1 MFNFLTGN
9 APNCTRCHDCYF
21 LWFDA
26 LSTIK
31 NNVTFLIDRI
41 QEVLKFYDGLTEQD
55 IKETI
60 LNIEAALNMTSQ
72 VLSTITVN
80 PDLLTN
86 ITAILNEVS

>member
-1 MFNFLTGN
+1 M
-9 APNCTRCHDCYF
+9 
-21 LWFDA
+21 
-26 LSTIK
+26 
-31 NNVTFLIDRI
+31 TFLIDRI

-60 LNIEAALNMTSQ
+60 LNIEGALNMTSQ